1 MSPVE
6 GCSYTAK
13 RKRMGEESY
22 NTHQEL
28 WERYRE
34 IERRELEQRRN
45 GQLSRALGW
54 ALPGEPQDELERIAE
69 DYRRRT
75 EEGLVELRSADAVCY
90 KHIDELTREDRAA
103 RIESEDARAAWIQER
118 LRRQPRPQ

>member
-1 MSPVE
+1 MSPLE

-13 RKRMGEESY
+13 RKHMGEESY

-69 DYRRRT
+69 DYRRRA
-75 EEGLVELRSADAVCY
+75 EEGLVELRSADAVGP
-90 KHIDELTREDRAA
+90 DR
-103 RIESEDARAAWIQER
+103 IGG
-118 LRRQPRPQ
+118 RQGGLDPGTPAPSAPPAVRYRG